1 MTSIKLAC
9 RAFVAAL
16 LVVVSAPQVQAQN
29 TFSFVSSTGSDGNP
43 CTAASPCATL
53 SQALSTT
60 ISGGQISC
68 LDATA
73 ITEFNFQPTPN
84 SSFTIDCTGVV
95 ATSTVGTTGA
105 MLQLANSDQVVK
117 IRNLTFNGQTS
128 GGGGAIEV
136 RGSGTLII
144 ENCVFENFANGTALE
159 IDPSDGAV
167 NLVIINSRISNN
179 AAGVLIRPLVI
190 GGGINMKPS
199 VNATF
204 DHVTVAQNSGGGIHT
219 DSSDGPITVDIAD
232 STISDNA
239 SNGFNVTS
247 GTGPHNNM
255 VNIIRTTIANNGL
268 VGIQSG
274 GSNAAVLL
282 NASTLDSNTNG
293 ATDALTG
300 ARIVSYGNN
309 QIIGAPGSGFTGSAA
324 LQ

>member
-1 MTSIKLAC
+1 MPCC
-9 RAFVAAL
+9 RR
-16 LVVVSAPQVQAQN
+16 SR
-29 TFSFVSSTGSDGNP
+29 
-43 CTAASPCATL
+43 
-53 SQALSTT
+53 
-60 ISGGQISC
+60 
-68 LDATA
+68 
-73 ITEFNFQPTPN
+73 NF
-84 SSFTIDCTGVV
+84 G
-95 ATSTVGTTGA
+95 
-105 MLQLANSDQVVK
+105 QVVK
-117 IRNLTFNGQTS
+117 IRDLTFNGQTS

-144 ENCVFENFANGTALE
+144 ENCVFENFANGTALRE

-282 NASTLDSNTNG
+282 NATPSTAIRTARRMRSRARASS
-293 ATDALTG
+293 ATATIRSSALPVPALPG
-300 ARIVSYGNN
+300 RRRYDRQSAMARGEHSAGPAPPISAFVGLIVFLLK
-309 QIIGAPGSGFTGSAA
+309 PSGK
-324 LQ
+324 L